1 MADPIRTVTDMP
13 EVRTRPLRRSDY
25 AILIDQGALEEDDR
39 VQLLEGELVEMSPQ
53 KPPHADVVEALTRR
67 LARELPDEVRVRIQL
82 PFAAGELSE
91 PEPDVALV
99 PADEPRGQHPE
110 SALLVIEVADSS
122 LALDLGR
129 KARIYADAG
138 VPRYWVIDL
147 RGNVVHV
154 HTDPEPGGYRTVER
168 RGAERD
174 PRRRRRGDHPRRAHG
189 LAEAASLLAR
199 QAGYGG
205 HADGYGTRRGA
216 AP

>member
-168 RGAERD
+168 RGADEILD
-174 PRRRRRGDHPRRAHG
+174 AAGVAIT
-189 LAEAASLLAR
+189 LAELT
-199 QAGYGG
+199 G
-205 HADGYGTRRGA
+205 
-216 AP
+216 